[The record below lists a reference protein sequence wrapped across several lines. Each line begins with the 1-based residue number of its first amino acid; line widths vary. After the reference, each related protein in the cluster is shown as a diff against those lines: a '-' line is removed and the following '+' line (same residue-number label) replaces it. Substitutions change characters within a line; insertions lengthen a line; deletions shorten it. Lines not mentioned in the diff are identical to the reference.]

1 VSTQD
6 VSSTLVASEPCMWG
20 RATLVMLVSI
30 IWVMVISIT
39 EIVIIHFR
47 VEESEVDGWTSS
59 GTPRIVPRRRR

>member
-1 VSTQD
+1 
-6 VSSTLVASEPCMWG
+6 MWG

-47 VEESEVDGWTSS
+47 VEESEIDGWTSS